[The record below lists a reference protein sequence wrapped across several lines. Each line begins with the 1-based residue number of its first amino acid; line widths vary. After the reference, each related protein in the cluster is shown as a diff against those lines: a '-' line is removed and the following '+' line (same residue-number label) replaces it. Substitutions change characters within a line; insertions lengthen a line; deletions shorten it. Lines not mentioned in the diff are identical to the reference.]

1 VLVGAMALVLL
12 IGCVNIATL
21 MLARATSR
29 TRELA
34 VRKALGASQSRLA
47 WQLLVE
53 AGLLAMIGG
62 ILGLVLAF
70 WIVPVMVAAVPEGMP
85 RLDEVRVDGA
95 AFAFTL
101 TESIITA
108 LLFGTLPAIRGSRV
122 DVRAMLTEGRGRER
136 MGGRRSS
143 RSWSPLVAT
152 ELAFAFVLLT
162 GALLLLNSFTR
173 LTLVPSNYEAESVF
187 ALNVG
192 LPPFRYV
199 LDQGPGSDPATS
211 TAAGGVPRRQET
223 AFVRAALERLNGL
236 PGVDAA
242 VAVTRPPGT
251 AVWGPI
257 AQVRREDEPA
267 PTGGQARWEVFRA
280 VSHDYFKTLRVPL
293 RAGRTFTAADDDV
306 AVISEA
312 LARDLWPDRDAVG
325 ERLIVEQAQRSVEVV
340 DVVAD
345 VLEAGYGSI
354 AWLSQPQRTLYMP
367 YDRWGVVPGGMAG
380 WRMSKWFLV
389 RGNSPPDV
397 LIPALRRA
405 IWDVDPELPITQVST
420 QAAMVSDGMLPYRAL
435 TTVLLAVGLLG
446 ILLAATGVY
455 GLTSFS
461 VASRTREIGI
471 RIALGATPGRV
482 GGMLLRRTAVIGAVG
497 IGVGAAGALALARF
511 LQGMLYGVQPGD
523 PLTLVLVSVFL
534 MGISVLATLL
544 PARRVARIDPMATIR
559 HQ

>member
-1 VLVGAMALVLL
+1 
-12 IGCVNIATL
+12 
-21 MLARATSR
+21 
-29 TRELA
+29 
-34 VRKALGASQSRLA
+34 
-47 WQLLVE
+47 
-53 AGLLAMIGG
+53 
-62 ILGLVLAF
+62 
-70 WIVPVMVAAVPEGMP
+70 
-85 RLDEVRVDGA
+85 
-95 AFAFTL
+95 
-101 TESIITA
+101 
-108 LLFGTLPAIRGSRV
+108 
-122 DVRAMLTEGRGRER
+122 
-136 MGGRRSS
+136 
-143 RSWSPLVAT
+143 
-152 ELAFAFVLLT
+152 
-162 GALLLLNSFTR
+162 
-173 LTLVPSNYEAESVF
+173 
-187 ALNVG
+187 
-192 LPPFRYV
+192 
-199 LDQGPGSDPATS
+199 
-211 TAAGGVPRRQET
+211 
-223 AFVRAALERLNGL
+223 
-236 PGVDAA
+236 
-242 VAVTRPPGT
+242 
-251 AVWGPI
+251 
-257 AQVRREDEPA
+257 
-267 PTGGQARWEVFRA
+267 
-280 VSHDYFKTLRVPL
+280 
-293 RAGRTFTAADDDV
+293 
-306 AVISEA
+306 
-312 LARDLWPDRDAVG
+312 LWPDRDAVG

-420 QAAMVSDGMLPYRAL
+420 LAAMVSDGMLPYRAL
-435 TTVLLAVGLLG
+435 TTVLLAFGLLG

>member
-1 VLVGAMALVLL
+1 
-12 IGCVNIATL
+12 
-21 MLARATSR
+21 
-29 TRELA
+29 
-34 VRKALGASQSRLA
+34 VRKALGASRLRLA
-47 WQLLVE
+47 WQLLAE
-53 AGLLAMIGG
+53 TGLLAMIGG
-62 ILGLVLAF
+62 TVGLVLAF
-70 WIVPVMVAAVPEGMP
+70 WIFPVMVAAVPEGMP
-85 RLDEVRVDGA
+85 RLDEVLVDGA

-257 AQVRREDEPA
+257 AQVRRED
-267 PTGGQARWEVFRA
+267 
-280 VSHDYFKTLRVPL
+280 
-293 RAGRTFTAADDDV
+293 
-306 AVISEA
+306 
-312 LARDLWPDRDAVG
+312 
-325 ERLIVEQAQRSVEVV
+325 
-340 DVVAD
+340 
-345 VLEAGYGSI
+345 
-354 AWLSQPQRTLYMP
+354 
-367 YDRWGVVPGGMAG
+367 
-380 WRMSKWFLV
+380 
-389 RGNSPPDV
+389 
-397 LIPALRRA
+397 
-405 IWDVDPELPITQVST
+405 
-420 QAAMVSDGMLPYRAL
+420 
-435 TTVLLAVGLLG
+435 
-446 ILLAATGVY
+446 
-455 GLTSFS
+455 
-461 VASRTREIGI
+461 
-471 RIALGATPGRV
+471 
-482 GGMLLRRTAVIGAVG
+482 
-497 IGVGAAGALALARF
+497 
-511 LQGMLYGVQPGD
+511 
-523 PLTLVLVSVFL
+523 
-534 MGISVLATLL
+534 
-544 PARRVARIDPMATIR
+544 
-559 HQ
+559 